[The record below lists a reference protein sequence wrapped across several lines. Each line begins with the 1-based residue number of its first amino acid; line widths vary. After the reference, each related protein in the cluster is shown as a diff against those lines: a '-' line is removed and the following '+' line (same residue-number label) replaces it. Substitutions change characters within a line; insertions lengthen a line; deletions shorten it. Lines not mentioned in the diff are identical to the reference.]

1 MRSTAATHDRS
12 TASPAK
18 PGPRCGGLNLDDN
31 LRLER
36 EVALKLVRAAALI
49 IIVFQLGYTLLD
61 LHYGAVPMNR
71 PEWALHGLNLA
82 ASVVVLIIAYIP
94 SRRVLENWAA
104 LAFAMCTVVVAGM
117 VGLSLLTGKLSP
129 MYISLI
135 LFVVGS
141 GALIPWGPTYQ
152 AIFSTIAIAGSSTA
166 ICYSPESNY
175 RNILWTLGILSASY
189 LAQFSTMLGQRMRR
203 ELNAQVAQLR
213 ASGGRLQAEA
223 KERERTA
230 RKLAD
235 SEATLR
241 RVFDAT
247 PDTILV
253 TRFVDGAYIDVN
265 EAAADF
271 GYSRTE
277 MLQANTLSLGM
288 WVDFT
293 DRGEYRR
300 RLAEHGQV
308 VNMETRLRRKDGVVV
323 PTLLSGALVEL
334 NGETCTVSIVRDITR
349 IKQDERALIAA
360 REAALAASQAK
371 SEFLSSMSHE
381 IRTPMNAILG
391 MAELLGETA
400 LDPQQQKYLAV
411 MQNNG
416 GALLTLINDILDLA
430 KVESGRLNLEHA
442 AFNLEELIDRTGE
455 ALGARAH
462 AKGLEL
468 VTRIAPEVPAALVG
482 DTLRLRQILINLI
495 GNAIKFTDHGHI
507 AISVTREPDADDA
520 GWLRFAVSDTGI
532 GIAPEKLAEV
542 FASFTQAD
550 SSTARRFG
558 GSGLGLAIVRRLV
571 ELMDGRVWI
580 ESAVGVGSTFYF
592 TAHFGAAAAA
602 SPIAGAVDQAT
613 ADVPRLSG
621 MRTLVVDDNAIN
633 RTILCEILTSHGAIV
648 AEADSGPRA
657 LTMIASGRRA
667 GRPYGLLL
675 LDCRMPGM
683 DGFEVMRHL
692 RGTPDRTHP
701 VVLMLTSDDLNLQ
714 LPQVRELGLSAYIV
728 KPVRRAELLAAIATA
743 LAAGHARAT
752 RPAPIATPAEPALP
766 APIAP
771 VAAPVES
778 IAAGLTA
785 PRAASPGVAIAP
797 VATVRQ
803 MRVLLT
809 DDSPDNRLLIKAYLK
824 ALHFQIDE
832 AENGEVAARLFSGG
846 NYDLVL
852 MDLQMPVVDGLQAMG
867 LIRAHECAHGGGHTP
882 IIVLSASALEEDV
895 RRSFSAGA
903 DAHVSKPVSK
913 ATLLEAIAKV
923 IGPQAVASHPSAS
936 AHTN

>member
-1 MRSTAATHDRS
+1 MRSRAATPDQS
-12 TASPAK
+12 IKCPAK
-18 PGPRCGGLNLDDN
+18 PRAPSGGLNLDDN

-61 LHYGAVPMNR
+61 LHYHAVAMSWPM
-71 PEWALHGLNLA
+71 WALHGLNLA
-82 ASVVVLIIAYIP
+82 AGIVGLIIAYLP
-94 SRRVLENWAA
+94 GRRVLANWAA
-104 LAFAMCTVVVAGM
+104 LAFAMCTTVIAGM
-117 VGLSLLTGKLSP
+117 VGLSLLTGAIIP
-129 MYISLI
+129 MYISLS

-141 GALIPWGPTYQ
+141 GALLPWGPGYQ
-152 AIFSTIAIAGSSTA
+152 AAFSTLAIAGSSIA
-166 ICYSPESNY
+166 VLYAPDGNY
-175 RNILWTLGILSASY
+175 LNIFWILGMLSAGY
-189 LAQFSTMLGQRMRR
+189 LAQFTVMLGQRLRR

-213 ASGGRLQAEA
+213 ASEGCLQAEA
-223 KERERTA
+223 QERERTA

-247 PDTILV
+247 PDTIV
-253 TRFVDGAYIDVN
+253 VARYADGSYIEMN
-265 EAAADF
+265 QAAADF

-277 MLQANTLSLGM
+277 MLRANAISLGM

-300 RLAEHGQV
+300 RLAEHGVV
-308 VNMETRLRRKDGVVV
+308 VNMETSLRRKDGVVV
-323 PTLLSGALVEL
+323 PTLISGALVEI
-334 NGETCTVSIVRDITR
+334 NGEACTVSIVRDITR

-391 MAELLGETA
+391 MAELLGDTA
-400 LDPQQQKYLAV
+400 LDPQQHKYLAV

-416 GALLTLINDILDLA
+416 CALLTLINDILDLA
-430 KVESGRLNLEHA
+430 KVESGRLSLEHA

-482 DTLRLRQILINLI
+482 DTLRLRQILLNLI
-495 GNAIKFTDHGHI
+495 GNAVKFTDHGHI
-507 AISVTREPDADDA
+507 AVSVMREPDAGDP

-532 GIAPEKLAEV
+532 GIAPDKLGEV

-558 GSGLGLAIVRRLV
+558 GSGLGLAIVQRLV

-580 ESAVGVGSTFYF
+580 ESTVGVGSTFYF
-592 TAHFGAAAAA
+592 TAHFAA
-602 SPIAGAVDQAT
+602 AT
-613 ADVPRLSG
+613 ADSTAVQARTAHPLLSG
-621 MRTLVVDDNAIN
+621 MRTLVVDDNAVN
-633 RTILCEILTSHGAIV
+633 RIILCEILSSHGAIV
-648 AEADSGPRA
+648 AEADGGARA
-657 LTMIASGRRA
+657 LAMIESGRRA

-692 RGTPDRTHP
+692 RGTPDRAHP
-701 VVLMLTSDDLNLQ
+701 VVLMLTSDDLNIQ

-728 KPVRRAELLAAIATA
+728 KPVRRTELLAAIATA
-743 LAAGHARAT
+743 LAAGHAHAA
-752 RPAPIATPAEPALP
+752 RPAPIAMPGAPALP
-766 APIAP
+766 PPIAP
-771 VAAPVES
+771 VAVPVES
-778 IAAGLTA
+778 IAAALTVT
-785 PRAASPGVAIAP
+785 RAASAGVAIAP
-797 VATVRQ
+797 GATARHV
-803 MRVLLT
+803 RVLLT

-832 AENGEVAARLFSGG
+832 AENGAVAARLFSAGS
-846 NYDLVL
+846 YDLVL

-867 LIRAHECAHGGGHTP
+867 LIRAHERAHGGGHTP

-895 RRSFSAGA
+895 GRSFSAGA

-913 ATLLEAIAKV
+913 KTLLEAIAKM
-923 IGPQAVASHPSAS
+923 IGPQAVASHPIAS
-936 AHTN
+936 AHIN